1 MNSSRTLLA
10 LVALLALGQEVNAQT
25 AAFSPAADRVALGGR
40 DRGAVQ
46 VQALSGKVA
55 WKQELLGL
63 TVGGK
68 TTPLVSVSALAFS
81 PDGTR
86 LAVGGGVLY
95 HGHVALLDAATGK
108 LLWVRR
114 DIGPQHGVSV
124 AFSPDGKALCAGSPG
139 GPAVLLDAGTGEVR
153 RTLAAK
159 GAESVAFSPDGKRVA
174 AGCRDATNSDN
185 IRTEV
190 RVWDAATGKLL
201 RAFPRGRGAVA
212 FSPDGEVLATA
223 GEGHAVSLWDAETG
237 ELKLTL
243 KGKPAGLL
251 TFSRDGKLL
260 AGIEGPAGALSLW
273 DARSGKL
280 LRRLGDDPVSQAA
293 FSPDG
298 RALVA
303 WESKGGLRRWD
314 LTKVLGGLSGK

>member
-1 MNSSRTLLA
+1 MSSSPTLLA
-10 LVALLALGQEVNAQT
+10 VAALLTLGQGAAAQT

-46 VQALSGKVA
+46 VQDLSGKVT

-81 PDGTR
+81 PDGTK

-108 LLWVRR
+108 LLWIRR
-114 DIGPQHGVSV
+114 DIGPQEQVSL
-124 AFSPDGKALCAGSPG
+124 AFSPDGKALGAGSLG

-153 RTLAAK
+153 RRFAAK
-159 GAESVAFSPDGKRVA
+159 GVESVAFSPDGKRVA

-185 IRTEV
+185 VRSEV
-190 RVWDAATGKLL
+190 RLWRAGTGELV
-201 RAFPRGRGAVA
+201 RTIPRERGPVA
-212 FSPDGEVLATA
+212 FSPDGKILATA
-223 GEGHAVSLWDAETG
+223 SEGNAASLWDTGTG
-237 ELKLTL
+237 ELRRSL

-251 TFSRDGKLL
+251 KFSPDGKTL
-260 AGIEGPAGALSLW
+260 AGIEGREGALTLW
-273 DARSGKL
+273 DAGSGEV
-280 LRRLGDDPVSQAA
+280 LRRLDDPVS
-293 FSPDG
+293 FVVFTPDG
-298 RALVA
+298 RGMVTWAT
-303 WESKGGLRRWD
+303 KGGVRRWD
-314 LTKVLGGLSGK
+314 LAKVLGDQSGE